1 MFGDQTTISPS
12 NMYSSFEWTWDNDTL
27 TNTSIED
34 YPETSTWY
42 YVTVTDNIGCKG
54 IDSVYVIVGLFLMMD
69 ITKW

>member
-42 YVTVTDNIGCKG
+42 YVTATDNIGCKG
-54 IDSVYVIVGLFLMMD
+54 IDSYM
-69 ITKW
+69 